1 MSDRPAG
8 GRRGA
13 SRRAAAGARPP
24 RRWPWVLLGS
34 GLLLG
39 GVVAYSPTLFGGL
52 LLARLGGSGV
62 QAGRVSGPLWAPRV
76 EDARVQLPG
85 VSATVGAAGVTV
97 TGVDPATRTVRVAV
111 AAQNADADLKLS
123 ELLGGGGGGG
133 AAGGGWKVV
142 LSGVD
147 IRDSRLRVDGQGVN
161 VPNLRAQVD
170 QGEGGR
176 LKVDGSTDD
185 GKFTAGVTV
194 AETAAGANR
203 FTVDVDADA
212 RIARHYWN
220 GIEAGRIQGRYV
232 LGDGPVR
239 GDLRVSGGVVQVP
252 EARFVRVTG
261 VTGRATHRGEQIG
274 FRLAGQ
280 GWDGPVTARGG
291 VDLEAQNWTV
301 SADASP
307 AVAGLARAVGTTGQ
321 GTLKLRVTAGGWSTV
336 RVKGYAKG
344 EGTLAGVPFEAAQAE
359 YTFLSADSAAGD
371 GQTVTGQ
378 TNDLAFSARTRLA
391 GAQTLTGRWAIGRA
405 GTAAWK
411 GDFAGRALD
420 LTAGINA
427 RNIVTLEGA
436 ALGGPLAAHY
446 ALGGGQLSA
455 TLNPDYG
462 AARAR
467 VSLSGTAEDLRATVS
482 GGQAGPF
489 ALSGRA
495 RYDRSGLRADLAQ
508 PGGGRVRLDLDR
520 ELRGDWAVQK
530 LSGAGATLGGSGTLD
545 LTGGDV
551 RGDVQAQVPGLEQ
564 PLSGPL
570 DLNFIERRGTFRSGE
585 QALGW
590 NGETFTLRARDL
602 AVTGGAAVSGDL
614 SVNTKLEAVG
624 TLRAEGN
631 GYDLRADASGTT
643 ARVRGTAGG
652 VTVLADADLR
662 APYRTT
668 ARIEGTDIRG
678 SLSVQGGVR
687 FSLTTLGDTASGLV
701 DGADWRATGR
711 VNLAALRP
719 LLPAVAG
726 LGGTVDLNLA
736 GLGGT
741 ARVRAQAAGATVTGT
756 LTRRGDTGQTPVGT
770 VTADLRA
777 ALPLGG
783 DTAGA
788 TLTGR
793 VYPDVQ
799 ASGAASFMGQ
809 TLRATVSGPYG
820 TLGARLN
827 GRTGE
832 LSFGGVSV
840 PAQDIAVTGTLT
852 PALSASGRWGN
863 LGVTYDGR
871 SGLVR
876 VAGAQTLTAF
886 GQTGQVQGR
895 ATWGPGSRGTAGFR
909 GAVEA
914 RGTLDQYTVA
924 LSGPWDRL
932 NVLVTDGEGLR
943 AEGRASLPAGRYDLN
958 VRGPLTVPGAGG
970 DGRLFVDGNI
980 QGTGASP
987 RGTLSVRDRAG
998 GAATVTLRGFDNLR
1012 VDARRLTLGGQ
1023 TLEGRLSAAN
1033 GVLSGRLRA
1042 GPLDVVAAGGRIS
1055 ASGTVAGQTV
1065 RASGRL
1071 TLPATVSDLNLR
1083 VDGPY
1088 LSARATGGVSNLRGT
1103 VRLKA
1108 QRFGSGAA
1116 ALVVPA
1122 QTLPLS
1128 GTLTG
1133 ARVSLSGLSYAGGA
1147 WAGRLGLRY
1156 RLESAAGTQPGTLS
1170 VAGDGPR
1177 LSVLPSG
1184 PLGGRLQVLPSIGGT
1199 LSADL
1204 APFVGLLPEN
1214 LRAVVRPGQLV
1225 AEVRATGADVSLRQ
1239 TRYAGAPLG
1248 LDAQLDWRGGV
1259 STQGI
1264 VAQGVLTHPGT
1275 RLPVRLAGGT
1285 LSVSGGRLDAR
1296 ALSPLL
1302 ADTGLPGVT
1311 GAATLDLRV
1320 PELDFARAS
1329 GALGVD
1335 LRASGGEVQDVRGR
1349 LTLRGGQLAADLR
1362 GTVSGLSATV
1372 RGPLYP
1378 QADAALTVRAPGA
1391 DGPRLSATLRGSAA
1405 ESLALTA
1412 TGAYAGRAL
1421 TLNATG
1427 QGLSTGAA
1435 RATVSA
1441 TVSGATLD
1449 LGLTRGAG
1457 NGLGAW
1463 RVAGQLAAP
1472 DLGALA
1478 GTDGLDG
1485 ALSATLGGT
1494 LADLRAQASGEA
1506 AGARFTVPA
1515 RFTGGTL
1522 RLQGATATLTGT
1534 ALAGSVVRASGPVY
1548 PTLALSARADVN
1560 KGVPGR
1566 FTAQVGGS
1574 FAKPDV
1580 NVQGRLTRDLS
1591 GLAVAG
1597 TRLSARLLGQD
1608 WKANFSGEA
1617 ISGPLRGRLGTAAPG
1632 GLPGGLL
1639 SARLNLRT
1647 RYRSGGADVA
1657 LTGAAGWNARA
1668 GWLGTLRAVGTVPG
1682 GALNATLNG
1691 SGALK
1696 LAGTLGSGARQA
1708 SFSGALGAG
1717 LPLRPGGTLTL
1728 NRLDAGAFWGRPGQL
1743 GVGGTLRLGG
1753 SAWNRVEATFAG
1765 RTEDTLGELSGDVR
1779 ASYRAGDVALSL
1791 AGPALSGAATLK
1803 GGRYDATL
1811 KTPSLRLARLLPASL
1826 DVDALTFAGTAEAH
1840 GTLAGGPESF
1850 SARTL
1855 ALRGEQGQVGPFSL
1869 YGSAEY
1875 RPQGDVL
1882 KADLRGSLRGGLLSA
1897 RGSLPQGLNLRV
1909 NGVPTAYTGAASFGT
1924 GKVDAALT
1932 LAGQVRDPTVSGTL
1946 NAVTDQLAAR
1956 LTLSGRAS
1964 DPHLLARAE
1973 LRGEGQGGA
1982 LYADVQGVDLAA
1994 GTARTSVYG
2003 SVQAAGNRADV
2014 KLAGQWPELSGT
2026 VQAKLGAL
2034 ADPLT
2039 LRGDGR
2045 GGYALDAGRLG
2056 GGDLTLTRAQGF
2068 IPTLAGRLDLTPLG
2082 LVAGGSGRARVAAV
2096 LGGTVAAPTLAAT
2109 VTTTGAAVAGVSLAD
2124 LSGTLTGSVRGLSG
2138 TLSQNGAE
2146 VASLSGQTLTL
2157 RDFALEAAGSRVRA
2171 SGTANLNGV
2180 ADLAL
2185 SAAGSVSGNLK
2196 ATYRAQ
2202 ALAVQGSVAAQGL
2215 NANLNVNADPYTG
2228 WHGTAR
2234 VTGGPQGVLTA
2245 PADLALSGP
2254 FARPLLT
2261 GTAGL
2266 LGAGARLVA
2275 DARGVQLR
2283 LVDGPGATASGAVEL
2298 RPIPAGQSG
2307 AGQWRWLGATSLT
2320 RPELSLSVTPSGLLA
2335 DPRLVLSLRRGEWRA
2350 AGTAS
2355 RAAADLSVSDGAAS
2369 GRVTWNGQQ
2378 VTADLP
2384 GLDLARL
2391 DVGGLSGRV
2400 TANGSVD
2407 SRSRDGAFT
2416 FRVAGVSAPQELP
2429 YLGLPLTGDVS
2440 GDLRLEAGRPR
2451 VQATAA
2457 LSAGTLNLTAAQSAA
2472 GPWTGTLAGQLR
2484 KDAGTLNVD
2493 LRAAD
2498 TGLSGTLGVT
2508 TYPVQVSGQTLTVGG
2523 QVNLTGQTFTGNLR
2537 AGNAMGSAQL
2547 TAEGG
2552 LADLVPALERVLAVK
2567 PTGEG
2572 YSARAILNEV
2582 DLGELE
2588 LLPGLGGKLSG
2599 EANLNDG
2606 GGTFFVQSAGLKL
2619 GPQTEPVRLEGTQ
2632 VAGNWRLRGYLGRTQ
2647 FTAGLGSGEVFG
2659 QATLQ
2664 ALPLGALV
2672 GAVTG
2677 TTPGEGVVTGI
2688 ARFRVPL
2695 ANPAAGSATVV
2706 AERIR
2711 VSARTAG
2718 ETEPVSATATTR
2730 PAASPQPGTTVN
2742 AASGVRTETLV
2753 GSGTLDYAAGE
2764 LRNVNI
2770 QLSGAGTWDV
2780 RGQYTRQKVDLSAQ
2794 FSGTTFTPVL
2804 RLIPGLAELQPS
2816 LRGTLTLSAAGT
2828 YDRPRGLLRAQN
2840 LSGSVAGLSVQVP
2853 EFAGDLPDS
2862 GAFTGGGRVLTG
2874 GTVGTDGR
2882 VDLRGQL
2889 TLGKLSG
2896 TQLTFSGLVA
2906 PEVLGALPN
2915 TTVTLSQRSA
2925 GAGQPERWTV
2935 AGQSAST
2942 NPTTGAGT
2950 LALSGTLSPL
2960 DLNLAARNYNLPL
2973 AVIYGRES
2981 ALTGDLRA
2989 VAEGQLIRVSGA
3001 ADFARLTLG
3010 RVNATTTIP
3019 GPGESAAANTDGR
3032 TTDNFASPLPEQYT
3046 TFPQPQQEG
3055 GEEEQ
3060 TTQRPFLERLIL
3072 DDLRVTAPNGIRV
3085 DENLARAEFGTTGLT
3100 ISGTG
3105 ARPRIRGQILAQ
3117 RGSLFLREN
3126 EFTITEGRVGFG
3138 GEGLYPTFTVTA
3150 RGTVAGTVPNASG
3163 SGTRQ
3168 QQVPIVLSVAGDF
3181 RTVAGRPGVLNLT
3194 TALSCAGNSGDACVN
3209 PSTNAAFSE
3218 PELYALVV
3226 TGVPDLA
3233 SLPSNLGT
3241 LGASA
3246 LRTALNVFVLGE
3258 IERTLA
3264 RALGLDVFRLT
3275 PTLSTEGD
3283 VNATITVGSYLTR
3296 ELFLQYQ
3303 TDLSGNGLVDA
3314 SYSTPDG
3321 RFTFRVSTPLTGL
3334 NLESIRPNF
3343 SADYNV
3349 SRRTSLSLGVTT
3361 TASTG
3366 SDPESTRV
3374 RFGVTY
3380 RFGVR

>member
-1 MSDRPAG
+1 M
-8 GRRGA
+8 
-13 SRRAAAGARPP
+13 
-24 RRWPWVLLGS
+24 LLGS

-39 GVVAYSPTLFGGL
+39 GVVAYSPALFGGL
-52 LLARLGGSGV
+52 LLTRLGGSGV
-62 QAGRVSGPLWAPRV
+62 QAGRVTGPLWAPRV
-76 EDARVQLPG
+76 EGARVDLPG
-85 VSATVGAAGVTV
+85 VSATVGAGGVTV
-97 TGVDPATRTVRVAV
+97 TGVNPATRTVRVAV
-111 AAQNADADLKLS
+111 AVDRANVDLKLS
-123 ELLGGGGGGG
+123 ELLGGATGGGGG
-133 AAGGGWKVV
+133 AASGGWKVV
-142 LSGVD
+142 VSGVD
-147 IRDSRLRVDGQGVN
+147 IRDSALQVDGQGVN
-161 VPNLRAQVD
+161 VPNLRAKVD

-176 LKVDGSTDD
+176 LKVEGETDD
-185 GKFTAGVTV
+185 GAFTAGVTV
-194 AETAAGANR
+194 AETAAGTNR

-212 RIARHYWN
+212 RIARHYWK
-220 GIEAGRIQGRYV
+220 GVEGGRITGRYV
-232 LGDGPVR
+232 VGDGPLK
-239 GDLRVSGGVVQVP
+239 GDLRLSGGELRVP

-261 VTGRATHRGEQIG
+261 VTGRATHRGEQIS
-274 FRLAGQ
+274 FTLAGQ

-291 VDLEAQNWTV
+291 VDLGAQNWTV
-301 SADASP
+301 SADATP
-307 AVAGLARAVGTTGQ
+307 TVAGLARAVGTTGQ
-321 GTLKLRVTAGGWSTV
+321 GTLKLRVTAGGWTTV
-336 RVKGYAKG
+336 RVKGYAQAQ
-344 EGTLAGVPFEAAQAE
+344 GTVAGVPFEAARAE
-359 YTFLSADSAAGD
+359 YTFLSADSTSAAGE
-371 GQTVTGQ
+371 TVNGQ

-391 GAQTLTGRWAIGRA
+391 GAQTLTGRLALGRA

-411 GDFAGRALD
+411 GDFAGRPLD

-427 RNIVTLEGA
+427 RNVVTLGGA
-436 ALGGPLAAHY
+436 ALGGPLEARY
-446 ALGGGQLSA
+446 AVKGGTLLA

-467 VSLSGTAEDLRATVS
+467 VALSGTAENLRATVS

-489 ALSGRA
+489 ALNGSA
-495 RYDRSGLRADLAQ
+495 RYDRSGLRADL
-508 PGGGRVRLDLDR
+508 GTVRLDLDR
-520 ELRGDWAVQK
+520 QLRGTWAVQN
-530 LSGAGATLGGSGTLD
+530 LVGAGVTLGGTGTLN
-545 LTGGDV
+545 LPGGALSGNV
-551 RGDVQAQVPGLEQ
+551 SARVPGLEKT
-564 PLSGPL
+564 LSGPL
-570 DLNFIERRGTFRSGE
+570 NLDFLRRRATFRSGE

-614 SVNTKLEAVG
+614 SVNTNLEAVG
-624 TLRAEGN
+624 ELRAEGN
-631 GYDLRADASGTT
+631 GYDLRAEALGTA
-643 ARVRGTAGG
+643 ARVRGTVGG
-652 VTVLADADLR
+652 VTVLADTDLR
-662 APYRTT
+662 APYRTA

-678 SLSVQGGVR
+678 SLSVQSGVR
-687 FSLTTLGDTASGLV
+687 FSLTTLGDTASGLI
-701 DGADWRATGR
+701 DGADWQATGR

-719 LLPAVAG
+719 LLPTVAR

-736 GLGGT
+736 GLGGS
-741 ARVRAQAAGATVTGT
+741 AQVQAQAAGATVAGT
-756 LTRRGDTGQTPVGT
+756 LTRRGDTGQTPIGT

-777 ALPLGG
+777 GLPLGG
-783 DTAGA
+783 EAAEA
-788 TLTGR
+788 TLRGR

-799 ASGAASFMGQ
+799 ASGAATFMGQ
-809 TLRATVSGPYG
+809 TLRATVAGPYG
-820 TLGARLN
+820 ALAARLS

-840 PAQDIAVTGTLT
+840 PAQDINVTGTLT
-852 PALSASGRWGN
+852 PALSARGRWGD

-895 ATWGPGSRGTAGFR
+895 ATWGPGQGGREAFR

-924 LSGPWDRL
+924 LNGPWDRL

-943 AEGRASLPAGRYDLN
+943 AEGRASLPAGRYDVN

-970 DGRLFVDGNI
+970 DGRLLVDGNI

-987 RGTLSVRDRAG
+987 RGTLSVRDSAG
-998 GAATVTLRGFDNLR
+998 GAATVTLRGFGDLQ
-1012 VDARRLTLGGQ
+1012 VDARRLTLAGQ
-1023 TLEGRLSAAN
+1023 TLEGRLSASG

-1042 GPLDVVAAGGRIS
+1042 GPLDVIAAAGRIS

-1065 RASGRL
+1065 LASGRL

-1088 LSARATGGVSNLRGT
+1088 LSARATGGVSNLSGT

-1128 GTLTG
+1128 GSLTG
-1133 ARVSLSGLSYAGGA
+1133 ARVRLGGLTYAGGA

-1156 RLESAAGTQPGTLS
+1156 ALESAAGTRPGTLS

-1177 LSVLPSG
+1177 LSAVPSG
-1184 PLGGRLQVLPSIGGT
+1184 PLSGRLQVLPSIGGT

-1204 APFVGLLPEN
+1204 TPFTGLLPEN
-1214 LRAVVRPGQLV
+1214 LRAVIRPGRLV
-1225 AEVRATGADVSLRQ
+1225 AEVRATGADVSLTQ

-1248 LDAQLDWRGGV
+1248 LDARLDWRGGV
-1259 STQGI
+1259 DARQI

-1285 LSVSGGRLDAR
+1285 LSVSGGRVDAR

-1302 ADTGLPGVT
+1302 ASAGLADADLAGTGLGDVT
-1311 GAATLDLRV
+1311 GSAALDLNV
-1320 PELDFARAS
+1320 PDLDFARAS
-1329 GALGVD
+1329 GQLGVD
-1335 LRASGGEVQDVRGR
+1335 LRTSGELRNLRGNV
-1349 LTLRGGQLAADLR
+1349 TLRAGQLAADLG
-1362 GTVSGLSATV
+1362 GTVSGISATV
-1372 RGPLYP
+1372 RGPVYP
-1378 QADAALTVRAPGA
+1378 QADAALTVRSQAT

-1405 ESLALTA
+1405 ETLTLTA
-1412 TGAYAGRAL
+1412 TGAYAGRDL
-1421 TLNATG
+1421 TLNASAQAIATE
-1427 QGLSTGAA
+1427 AA

-1441 TVSGATLD
+1441 STSGATLD
-1449 LGLTRGAG
+1449 LGLTRSAG

-1472 DLGALA
+1472 DLQPLA
-1478 GTDGLDG
+1478 GVQG

-1494 LADLRAQASGEA
+1494 LADLRAQASGQA

-1515 RFTGGTL
+1515 RYVGGAL
-1522 RLQGATATLTGT
+1522 RVDGAVATLTGS
-1534 ALAGSVVRASGPVY
+1534 ALAGTVVRVSGPVY
-1548 PTLALSARADVN
+1548 PALALSARADVN
-1560 KGVPGR
+1560 KVVPGR
-1566 FTAQVGGS
+1566 FTAQVGGD

-1580 NVQGRLTRDLS
+1580 NVQGLLTGAIGGEHGE

-1597 TRLSARLLGQD
+1597 TRLTARLLGQD
-1608 WKANFSGEA
+1608 WKVALTGETVN
-1617 ISGPLRGRLGTAAPG
+1617 GPLRGRLGSGAPG
-1632 GLPGGLL
+1632 GLLN
-1639 SARLNLRT
+1639 ARLNLNT
-1647 RYRSGGADVA
+1647 RYRSGEADVA
-1657 LTGAAGWNARA
+1657 LTGATGWNARV
-1668 GWLGTLRAVGTVPG
+1668 GWLGRLRAVGPVPG
-1682 GALNATLNG
+1682 GALDAALSGGGPLN
-1691 SGALK
+1691 
-1696 LAGTLGSGARQA
+1696 LAGTLGSGAKQA

-1743 GVGGTLRLGG
+1743 GVGGTLTLGG
-1753 SAWNRVEATFAG
+1753 AAWNRVEATFAG
-1765 RTEDTLGELSGDVR
+1765 RTEDTLGELSGDVQ

-1791 AGPALSGAATLK
+1791 SGPALSGAATLR
-1803 GGRYDATL
+1803 GGRYDAAL
-1811 KTPSLRLARLLPASL
+1811 KTPSLRLARLLPATL

-1850 SARTL
+1850 SARNL

-1875 RPQGDVL
+1875 RPQGEVL

-1897 RGSLPQGLNLRV
+1897 QGSLPQGLKVQV
-1909 NGVPTAYTGAASFGT
+1909 NGVPTAYQGAASFGT

-1932 LAGQVRDPTVSGTL
+1932 LTGQARDPSVSGTL
-1946 NAVTDQLAAR
+1946 NAVTDALAAR

-1973 LRGEGQGGA
+1973 LRGQGQGGA
-1982 LYADVQGVDLAA
+1982 LYADVQDIDLAA

-2003 SVQAAGNRADV
+2003 SVQASGNRADV
-2014 KLAGQWPELSGT
+2014 KLQGQWPQLSGT

-2056 GGDLTLTRAQGF
+2056 GGDVTLTRAQGF
-2068 IPTLAGRLDLTPLG
+2068 IPTLSGRLDLTPLG
-2082 LVAGGSGRARVAAV
+2082 LVAGSSGRATVAAT

-2109 VTTTGAAVAGVSLAD
+2109 VTTTGAAVSGVSLAD
-2124 LSGTLTGSVRGLSG
+2124 LTGTLSGRVRGLSG
-2138 TLSQNGAE
+2138 ALTQDGAE
-2146 VASLSGQTLTL
+2146 VARLTGQTVTL
-2157 RDFALEAAGSRVRA
+2157 RDFALEAAGSRVRV
-2171 SGTANLNGV
+2171 SGAAGLNGV

-2185 SAAGSVSGNLK
+2185 TAAGNVSGNLK
-2196 ATYRAQ
+2196 ASYRAQ
-2202 ALAVQGSVAAQGL
+2202 ALAVQGNVSAQGL
-2215 NANLNVNADPYTG
+2215 NAALNVKADPYTG

-2234 VTGGPQGVLTA
+2234 VTGGPQGVLTQ
-2245 PADLALSGP
+2245 PADLTLSGA

-2266 LGAGARLVA
+2266 LGAGARLIA

-2307 AGQWRWLGATSLT
+2307 AGQWQWLGATSLS

-2335 DPRLVLSLRRGEWRA
+2335 DPRLVLSVRRGEWRA

-2355 RAAADLSVSDGAAS
+2355 RAAADLSVSDGETA
-2369 GRVTWNGQQ
+2369 GRVLWNGEQ

-2391 DVGGLSGRV
+2391 DVGGLSGRL
-2400 TANGSVD
+2400 TASGSVG
-2407 SRSRDGAFT
+2407 SQTRDGAFT
-2416 FRVAGVSAPQELP
+2416 FRIAGVRAPQEIP
-2429 YLGLPLTGDVS
+2429 YLGLPLAGDVS
-2440 GDLRLEAGRPR
+2440 GEVRLDAGRPR

-2484 KDAGTLNVD
+2484 KDAGALNVNI
-2493 LRAAD
+2493 RAAD
-2498 TGLSGTLGVT
+2498 SGLTGTVGVT
-2508 TYPVQVSGQTLTVGG
+2508 SYPVEISGQTLTVGG
-2523 QVNLTGQTFTGNLR
+2523 QIGLTGQSFTGSLR
-2537 AGNAMGSAQL
+2537 AGNAMGSAQV

-2552 LADLVPALERVLAVK
+2552 LADLVPALGSVLAVR

-2582 DLGELE
+2582 DLGELK
-2588 LLPGLGGKLSG
+2588 LLPGLGGQVSG

-2606 GGTFFVQSAGLKL
+2606 GGTFFVQSAGLNL
-2619 GPQTEPVRLEGTQ
+2619 GTQTEAARVEGTQ
-2632 VAGNWRLRGYLGRTQ
+2632 VAGNWRLRGYLGRSQ
-2647 FTAGLGSGEVFG
+2647 FTAGLGGGEVFG

-2672 GAVTG
+2672 GAATG

-2695 ANPAAGSATVV
+2695 ANPAAGTATVV

-2711 VSARTAG
+2711 VSASTTAA
-2718 ETEPVSATATTR
+2718 EAAALAQTKTVAPAAAVAAAPLTPATT
-2730 PAASPQPGTTVN
+2730 PATSPAPGTTVD

-2764 LRNVNI
+2764 LRNINV

-2794 FSGTTFTPVL
+2794 FTGTTFTPVL

-2816 LRGTLTLSAAGT
+2816 LRGSLTLSAAGT

-2840 LSGSVAGLSVQVP
+2840 LVGSVAGLSVQVP

-2882 VDLRGQL
+2882 VDLKGQL
-2889 TLGKLSG
+2889 TLGRLSG
-2896 TQLTFSGLVA
+2896 TGLTFSGLVA
-2906 PEVLGALPN
+2906 PEALGALPN
-2915 TTVTLSQRSA
+2915 TVVTLSQQSA
-2925 GAGQPERWTV
+2925 EAGQPERWTV
-2935 AGQSAST
+2935 SGQSTST
-2942 NPTTGAGT
+2942 NPATGAGT

-2960 DLNLAARNYNLPL
+2960 DLSLAARNYNLPL
-2973 AVIYGRES
+2973 AAIYGRDS

-2989 VAEGQLIRVSGA
+2989 VTEGQLIRVSGA

-3010 RVNATTTIP
+3010 RVNSPTTIP
-3019 GPGESAAANTDGR
+3019 GPGESAQAGTDGR

-3046 TFPQPQQEG
+3046 TFPQPQEEG
-3055 GEEEQ
+3055 KE
-3060 TTQRPFLERLIL
+3060 TPTPQRPFLERLVL
-3072 DDLRVTAPNGIRV
+3072 DDVRVTAPNGIRV

-3105 ARPRIRGQILAQ
+3105 ARPRIRGEILAQ
-3117 RGSLFLREN
+3117 RGTLFLREN
-3126 EFTITEGRVGFG
+3126 EFNITQGRVGFG
-3138 GEGLYPTFTVTA
+3138 GEGLYPTFNITA
-3150 RGTVAGTVPNASG
+3150 RGTVPGTVMVNGRSV
-3163 SGTRQ
+3163 Q
-3168 QQVPIVLSVAGDF
+3168 QQVPIALSVAGDF
-3181 RTVAGRPGVLNLT
+3181 RTVAGRPNVLNLET
-3194 TALSCAGNSGDACVN
+3194 TLSCPENSGAACVN
-3209 PSTNAAFSE
+3209 PATGTAYGE

-3275 PTLSTEGD
+3275 PTLSTDGD

-3321 RFTFRVSTPLTGL
+3321 RFTFRVSTPLRGL

-3349 SRRTSLSLGVTT
+3349 SRRASLSLGVTT
-3361 TASTG
+3361 TPSTG